1 MVPGLKVE
9 SKEDGETYVLALAGE
24 LSLAE
29 AEDLERRL
37 EEAMSNGPSTVV
49 VDLAGVEFIDSTGLS
64 VLVRA
69 QQQASERSITLGV
82 VNPPPQATRLLS
94 LTGLEERLTLPD
106 PAASKHPGSAD
117 PAGPG
122 PPPAA

>member
-1 MVPGLKVE
+1 VPGLNLE
-9 SKEDGETYVLALAGE
+9 STEEGDTHVLALTGE

-29 AEDLERRL
+29 APRLEHRL
-37 EEAMSNGPSTVV
+37 EEVITDAPATII
-49 VDLAGVEFIDSTGLS
+49 VDLGGVEFIDSTGLS

-94 LTGLEERLTLPD
+94 LTGLAERLTLPD
-106 PAASKHPGSAD
+106 PTAPKHPGSA
-117 PAGPG
+117 GPG
-122 PPPAA
+122 GAAPESAA

>member
-1 MVPGLKVE
+1 MVPGLNLE
-9 SKEDGETYVLALAGE
+9 SKEEGETHVLALTGE

-29 AEDLERRL
+29 APQLESRL
-37 EEAMSNGPSTVV
+37 EEVMVAAPTTIV

-69 QQQASERSITLGV
+69 QQQAGERQIRFGV

-94 LTGLEERLTLPD
+94 LTGLAERLTLPD
-106 PAASKHPGSAD
+106 QTASNN
-117 PAGPG
+117 PG
-122 PPPAA
+122 PVPRGPATPGPDA